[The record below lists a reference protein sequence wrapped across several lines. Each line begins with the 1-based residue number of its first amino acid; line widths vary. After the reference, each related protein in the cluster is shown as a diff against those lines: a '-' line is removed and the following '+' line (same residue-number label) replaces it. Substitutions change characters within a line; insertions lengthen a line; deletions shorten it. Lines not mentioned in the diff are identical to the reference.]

1 MALRNNVKRPMKSVQ
16 ERAAEA
22 KARTQAQV
30 EKIAAKRNVTPQER
44 AANVVN
50 YGSME
55 SSSLL
60 KSMFSSAKAYAKM
73 PSVLKPIYAN
83 SFQQAYNV
91 YSSGVSDPDSPL
103 YNPYS
108 VATNYK
114 AIEGLAQYGYDA
126 TQMTDAELREL
137 LKYKRTTATG
147 YSAAAPTQSSSAAEN
162 AAYWAQEYIE
172 ANERTAAA
180 ENELAEMQRTVDYY
194 VNTLGLSDSEVVQR
208 INASKDFPTLRKMM
222 DEKAVGSALILN
234 RAIDYSGDDTVMG
247 MIFTAR
253 NGGQTLGSYALN
265 AGAYAA
271 GFGAKYE
278 ADEEAIARRDA
289 SNVETYNPYA
299 GGTTLENLGLRYG
312 VASFDRNWLEQNKNL
327 LNTDAADDYRKIK
340 TAVENSEAAEKELA
354 SLQEWVQGQQAKGKT
369 AEDIRK
375 KMAEEDFWD
384 DYKTLKKMEDARQ
397 DGTSIAMGKGV
408 DYTQGGFSRYIDSLY
423 PEPTAGEV
431 NGVFRVTDY
440 VEQGGDERILRNEV
454 ERWLNGRGTTSAEGE
469 AFVKEY
475 GWLFGGEVEKASWGD
490 TYYVDERKRNPKL
503 GKTAYNQLVQAQE
516 AAADGAISNSTYV
529 DFAMSVAE
537 QMEQAEAAGL
547 SLEDYLANGEGR
559 LPDIGAVIERGR
571 ENKRVRDEERAKA
584 EALAIRTTIEEADA
598 AVANGT
604 ATAEQQAVVDDI
616 RGMDVSAA
624 ISESPAVAEAR
635 QNTSAALARYAQ
647 TNLVGKLASVYG
659 DMSYAGSVKE
669 AEAMDNAAAIAGET
683 AANIANIATSYFDED
698 YKRAALMGVDME
710 TYYELYPE
718 RVLSVEDAYQR
729 AFESYTNTW
738 AGVWGRIDRMAKQAQ
753 SGAMVLPAQPLSAVL
768 DESEKGDAAYDAE
781 QAPAP
786 VEYGEGVGAMQTV
799 RSSIAA
805 GGYSAAYG
813 TLNAIQYF
821 VTNSTDAAVE
831 AANRSAYPSPEE
843 YRAALE
849 QGVAN
854 INDPEERDAWA
865 YLLNNYKGDIY
876 KVAMN
881 FDDERV
887 KNAMRSIQRTTTEIG
902 EFMQENG
909 TEVENIAFDF
919 GSSTVSN
926 AIYLTETGVLTAL
939 GVPGAVSAAA
949 VYGAPSGAEMGRR
962 LEAAGLNNDVAK
974 GAALGYAAFTGWLES
989 SVVGEYIPNLASDL
1003 ASGTTTS
1010 LAKRGLGWLL
1020 KKDAPVAA
1028 KVLNWAVAMPVS
1040 EAVQEGMEYVGG
1052 AVYEGV
1058 FQSIAKGDIRKAA
1071 IEIDKLFSGDELV
1084 DNAIMGGLMAPL
1096 LGAVGAGM
1104 NTTMNLASAGKNLVF
1119 NSSKKAMD
1127 ILEAGEATAEDIRE
1141 FAEALEEDMQ
1151 SPEFVEQAEAVAAEM
1166 QRAETVVSALLR
1178 NDPETASA
1186 IAKKVQEQAKLR
1198 KAVSDAESALEKAQT
1213 QQAQYQELLDES
1225 TQQFLEDASDQGKAD
1240 YVREMTALV
1249 AEARRTTEQAQ
1260 ESLAAA
1266 QEAAEGAELEMGQY
1280 QQQRLM
1286 EARQEAQAIA
1296 AQRVV
1301 EENTRAQ
1308 ESEAR
1313 REHAAQV
1320 FQPAS
1325 AVEAPVGK
1333 EPVAEEPVGEEPVAD
1348 EPNDAPD
1355 SLWDVPGYR
1364 RTEDGDLVPDWVVGE
1379 HMSRRST
1386 ESVKA
1391 DRAMKPFILENGQVN
1406 DYWQA
1411 AAEILWEDLDK
1422 STPAQRIPL
1431 GEDMR
1436 EWTGQKRMTSEVLA
1450 ALKDNTG
1457 MTWARMKSII
1467 QAYANLDMEYISRHK
1482 ADAKQ
1487 LELVLDQM
1495 ASDGYTDIEGNRL
1508 NGMDV
1513 YRELMGYPSK
1523 AEVEHDIVDENGKLL
1538 FYQGKS
1544 KAAEEA
1550 TQKNAKKAKLQ
1561 SPVRVAQDLASALRL
1576 GKYVGPKGSE
1586 AQYDRMARL
1595 MRISSSQ
1602 NADYLRTMHEI
1613 GHSMHDLL
1621 NMTATPEMVEG
1632 GMFGENAEEAFAEFF
1647 FVYMANRP
1655 LAVLLAGDEFVRNF
1669 EQRMRDKKVYKAVN
1683 KAAVQVNAYFA
1694 ASTAERVYAQTV
1706 NRSNAK
1712 NKFDQPWRRFRTGFI
1727 GHHYAGKLTDRL
1739 AGNPEYGLEQAIE
1752 FRAFHERAADICLE
1766 KRLIDMNGNTRGR
1779 SYASMLKDMGIRTKK
1794 DMDALANLMLMR
1806 HALDRSAQGKGM
1818 FNENMIDDAGLLD
1831 EWTYAPQHLKD
1842 AAEAAAD
1849 WWWDFAHIWF
1859 VESGV
1864 VSEAIYDDWKKKYRY
1879 YVPTFRDVSGRMYDV
1894 SHSKSE
1900 GGKGGWKFHRA
1911 GKADLDIIHP
1921 LDGIA
1926 EQMRAIVRTVALNT
1940 VGQKFDELYQGSPGL
1955 GVIAQQIELPANELP
1970 ENERT
1975 GDEMLDYVKQRTFT
1989 GANSITVTRA
1999 DGTRVA
2005 YQFADGLTY
2014 RAIVHS
2020 GHTLSPVSKAA
2031 AAVTRA
2037 ITALTTGSNPIW
2049 GLPNVVKDIQGS
2061 VIQGHY
2067 AVTPFDAA
2075 VKWVGAAV
2083 ETASGKGEAFEE
2095 YENMGGGGWADINT
2109 TAAKGGRNL
2118 RKAVLDKYSGEN
2130 AAEAVALAGDKLF
2143 NVLTFSKFNE
2153 IGEQATRVANYKA
2166 QDRSTVEKR
2175 RAAFLDSQNAT
2186 LNFSAQGLNP
2196 AFATMKAW
2204 LPYSNP
2210 AMQAIGQSLDIIEGL
2225 FDPNASPTEKADAR
2239 QKAGKIALNA
2249 GITAAIMYALRSF
2262 FSDEEKEAL
2271 NRLTDDIKAKNII
2284 FPTRWIKGTVSDVAP
2299 ERMFVRIPLG
2309 QNILY
2314 NLLYAGTM
2322 DAVAAV
2328 ANTDDAA
2335 INFREVGAQIV
2346 LDSLPVDLSGF
2357 VLDKSAEA
2365 GLADVFGSTNLG
2377 TAVSILS
2384 NRNWYGASIVSP
2396 ALEGK
2401 HETQQYD
2408 ETTPTVFVEISNA
2421 LYKISQFEVSPL
2433 ALQYASEQTT
2443 GFWAQVL
2450 VPFLSRDQATEKWD
2464 LRGGL
2469 QNVGEAIRNKW
2480 TIEPLSS
2487 NEVVS
2492 SFYDYGEELTDIV
2505 KTDSD
2510 FKFLPHVSEGADRE
2524 AAYAAAEDLLAE
2536 YKRVSKEIKE
2546 ISAYISE
2553 IYSDE
2558 SLSSGDRVLE
2568 AKGPTEERIELMEE
2582 FIAKYGEF
2590 QQEYGIKGPWYE
2602 FTEFVK
2608 NLTVQ

>member
-1 MALRNNVKRPMKSVQ
+1 MALRNNVKRPLKSVQ

-22 KARTQAQV
+22 KARTQAQA

-162 AAYWAQEYIE
+162 AAYWAQEYLE

-247 MIFTAR
+247 MIFSAR

-454 ERWLNGRGTTSAEGE
+454 ERWINGRGTTSAEGE

-503 GKTAYNQLVQAQE
+503 GKTAYNQLAQAQE
-516 AAADGAISNSTYV
+516 AAADGAISNSVYV
-529 DFAMSVAE
+529 DFAMSIAE

-604 ATAEQQAVVDDI
+604 ATAAQQAVVDDI

-635 QNTSAALARYAQ
+635 QNTSTALARYAQ

-659 DMSYAGSVKE
+659 DMSGYAGSVKE

-768 DESEKGDAAYDAE
+768 EESEKGDAAYDAE

-786 VEYGEGVGAMQTV
+786 LEYGEGVGAMQTV
-799 RSSIAA
+799 RSSVAA

-821 VTNSTDAAVE
+821 VTSSTDAAVE

-843 YRAALE
+843 YRTALE

-854 INDPEERDAWA
+854 INDPEERDAWT

-962 LEAAGLNNDVAK
+962 LEAAGLNSDVAK

-989 SVVGEYIPNLASDL
+989 SVIGEYIPNL

-1127 ILEAGEATAEDIRE
+1127 ILEAGEATAEDVRE
-1141 FAEALEEDMQ
+1141 FAEALEGDMQ
-1151 SPEFVEQAEAVAAEM
+1151 SPEFVEQAEAVATEM
-1166 QRAETVVSALLR
+1166 QRAETVISALLR

-1186 IAKKVQEQAKLR
+1186 IAQKAQEQAKLR
-1198 KAVSDAESALEKAQT
+1198 KAVSNAESALEKAQT

-1249 AEARRTTEQAQ
+1249 AEARRATEQAQ
-1260 ESLAAA
+1260 ESLTAAR
-1266 QEAAEGAELEMGQY
+1266 EAAEGAELEMGQY
-1280 QQQRLM
+1280 QQQRLA
-1286 EARQEAQAIA
+1286 EARQEAKVLVAQA
-1296 AQRVV
+1296 
-1301 EENTRAQ
+1301 E
-1308 ESEAR
+1308 
-1313 REHAAQV
+1313 
-1320 FQPAS
+1320 AS
-1325 AVEAPVGK
+1325 ADQMEQVSAP
-1333 EPVAEEPVGEEPVAD
+1333 A
-1348 EPNDAPD
+1348 
-1355 SLWDVPGYR
+1355 DVPGAGAD
-1364 RTEDGDLVPDWVVGE
+1364 TEAAADAEPLIEPIKGTPMSQRDIESIKDRKMRPIALDNPQAYSFFQMAAAILEEDLA
-1379 HMSRRST
+1379 MST
-1386 ESVKA
+1386 EGG
-1391 DRAMKPFILENGQVN
+1391 RM
-1406 DYWQA
+1406 
-1411 AAEILWEDLDK
+1411 
-1422 STPAQRIPL
+1422 PL

-1436 EWTGQKRMTSEVLA
+1436 EWTGWKRNTTELIA
-1450 ALKDNTG
+1450 NLKDSSG
-1457 MTWARMKSII
+1457 MTWARLRAMAT
-1467 QAYANLDMEYISRHK
+1467 AYANGDTAYIQKHQ
-1482 ADAKQ
+1482 ADAKRI
-1487 LELVLDQM
+1487 ELALDQM
-1495 ASDGYTDIEGNRL
+1495 LAEGYTNINKSRMEAWPD
-1508 NGMDV
+1508 
-1513 YRELMGYPSK
+1513 YRELMGYPPK
-1523 AEVEHDIVDENGKLL
+1523 ADVEYDIVDEDGKLL
-1538 FYQGKS
+1538 FYQGKT
-1544 KAAEEA
+1544 KAAEAA
-1550 TQKNAKKAKLQ
+1550 TQNNGKKAKLQ

-1621 NMTATPEMVEG
+1621 NMTATPGMVSS

-2153 IGEQATRVANYKA
+2153 IGEQTTRVANYKV

-2225 FDPNASPTEKADAR
+2225 FDPNASPAEKADAR

-2464 LRGGL
+2464 LLGGL

-2568 AKGPTEERIELMEE
+2568 AKVPTEERIELMEE